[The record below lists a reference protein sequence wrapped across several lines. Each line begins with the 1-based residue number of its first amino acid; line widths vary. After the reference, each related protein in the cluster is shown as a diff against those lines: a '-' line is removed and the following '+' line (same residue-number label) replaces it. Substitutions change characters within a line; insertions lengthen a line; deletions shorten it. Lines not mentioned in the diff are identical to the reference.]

1 MGSQIQGFR
10 LMGKLSA
17 IQQADLII
25 KAFGFRKIPLIYY
38 SGVRVVDLND
48 ERLEIM
54 IPLNKRTQNH
64 LNSMYFGALA
74 IGADVAG
81 GLLAFLHMQQSEQK
95 MSVVFKDLHADFLK
109 RAEGDVH
116 FISIQNKEI
125 KEMISR
131 IGNSGERENMEVDV
145 VATVPSVSEEP
156 VARFKLTL
164 SAKMAKG

>member
-1 MGSQIQGFR
+1 M
-10 LMGKLSA
+10 
-17 IQQADLII
+17 
-25 KAFGFRKIPLIYY
+25 
-38 SGVRVVDLND
+38 VDLND

-81 GLLAFLHMQQSEQK
+81 GLLAFLHMQQSGQK

-145 VATVPSVSEEP
+145 VATVPSVL
-156 VARFKLTL
+156 KNQ
-164 SAKMAKG
+164 